1 MSRRQ
6 NKKFFDP
13 TIFQKCWRGV
23 GEQPTF
29 AKQIKLYHERKQ
41 KPKRESEESQLPS
54 KSEGCNESQG
64 FRGNC
69 DSQGKLGMCPSLA
82 ESDSNGFLKQS
93 VSNHKP
99 QATEKF
105 FDPTIFQKCW
115 RGSGRA
121 ALIAARRQRN
131 PCAILLAHG
140 EGGEKSDSF
149 SRRGEQD
156 NVINLK
162 RLLNGKQNVWKYQ
175 NGEEKSDSDGR
186 EKDV

>member
-1 MSRRQ
+1 M
-6 NKKFFDP
+6 
-13 TIFQKCWRGV
+13 
-23 GEQPTF
+23 
-29 AKQIKLYHERKQ
+29 
-41 KPKRESEESQLPS
+41 RE
-54 KSEGCNESQG
+54 QG

-82 ESDSNGFLKQS
+82 EPDSDGFPRNE

-99 QATEKF
+99 QATKKF
-105 FDPTIFQKCW
+105 FAPAICW
-115 RGSGRA
+115 RGSGRV

-156 NVINLK
+156 RSAL
-162 RLLNGKQNVWKYQ
+162 
-175 NGEEKSDSDGR
+175 
-186 EKDV
+186 

>member
-1 MSRRQ
+1 M
-6 NKKFFDP
+6 P
-13 TIFQKCWRGV
+13 
-23 GEQPTF
+23 
-29 AKQIKLYHERKQ
+29 L
-41 KPKRESEESQLPS
+41 
-54 KSEGCNESQG
+54 KSEGCNERQG

-82 ESDSNGFLKQS
+82 EPDSGGIPKTS
-93 VSNHKP
+93 
-99 QATEKF
+99 
-105 FDPTIFQKCW
+105 
-115 RGSGRA
+115 
-121 ALIAARRQRN
+121 RRQRN
-131 PCAILLAHG
+131 SCAMLLTHG
-140 EGGEKSDSF
+140 ASGEKSDSF